1 MANGNLT
8 LKIPPGLPDDVEDWD
23 EDDDEV
29 FLGENKTE
37 YHLKEAHIQ
46 TIKDQEVCGMHL
58 LDFEPR
64 YLISGGMTLGGAYS
78 ICTLV
83 RVLKVAKGL
92 IAGPGK

>member
-1 MANGNLT
+1 
-8 LKIPPGLPDDVEDWD
+8 
-23 EDDDEV
+23 
-29 FLGENKTE
+29 
-37 YHLKEAHIQ
+37 
-46 TIKDQEVCGMHL
+46 MHL